1 MTVNKNILFLPGDGI
16 GPEVCEEAKK
26 VLLSVNELFGLDFKV
41 SEELVGGDA
50 FEETWNTAE
59 FLYNNHKEFF
69 LLPSDVAVEIDG
81 NRVAMNVSELPTKF
95 PIYDIGISTLQEI
108 RPLMMNAGCILWN
121 GPASYFEL
129 PGFAFGTIEI
139 LNMCTESPAVTIVG
153 GGHTSS
159 LVSNRGVVE
168 LVTHNST
175 GGGACLTMLSGG
187 SMPVVESL
195 EKSSQKYRSILSS
208 IDL

>member
-1 MTVNKNILFLPGDGI
+1 M
-16 GPEVCEEAKK
+16 
-26 VLLSVNELFGLDFKV
+26 NEQD
-41 SEELVGGDA
+41 
-50 FEETWNTAE
+50 
-59 FLYNNHKEFF
+59 
-69 LLPSDVAVEIDG
+69 SDVFSGSVTSEPQMVNVASSAPMYMVERSSAPQVIGILVIIYYIITPLLAIVSFLSLEFISEIDETG
-81 NRVAMNVSELPTKF
+81 QVDTLP
-95 PIYDIGISTLQEI
+95 PILLLGLILLTLV
-108 RPLMMNAGCILWN
+108 
-121 GPASYFEL
+121 
-129 PGFAFGTIEI
+129 
-139 LNMCTESPAVTIVG
+139 PAVTIVG